1 LEKEFKIFW
10 ADEAVKQLD
19 ELKKSKI
26 ENLDSYLS
34 KIIEL
39 LESIKKDPFKGLGK
53 PEPLK
58 EYYPKSWS
66 RRINKK
72 DRLIYKIEKG
82 KVYIISIIGHYD

>member
-1 LEKEFKIFW
+1 MEKEFKIFW

-72 DRLIYKIEKG
+72 DRLIYKVEKD
-82 KVYIISIIGHYD
+82 KVFIISIIGHYD

>member
-1 LEKEFKIFW
+1 MEKEFKIFW

-26 ENLDSYLS
+26 ENLDSYLT

-72 DRLIYKIEKG
+72 DRLIYKIEKD

>member
-10 ADEAVKQLD
+10 ADESVKQLD

-26 ENLDSYLS
+26 ENLDLYLT

-72 DRLIYKIEKG
+72 DRLIYKIEKD

>member
-1 LEKEFKIFW
+1 MEKEFKIFW

-66 RRINKK
+66 RRINNK
-72 DRLIYKIEKG
+72 DRLIYKVEKD
-82 KVYIISIIGHYD
+82 KVFIISIIGPYD

>member
-1 LEKEFKIFW
+1 MEKEFKIFW

>member
-1 LEKEFKIFW
+1 MEKEFKIFW

-19 ELKKSKI
+19 ELKKTKI

-72 DRLIYKIEKG
+72 DRLIYKVEKD
-82 KVYIISIIGHYD
+82 KVFIISIIGHYD

>member
-1 LEKEFKIFW
+1 MEKEFKIFW

-19 ELKKSKI
+19 ELKKTKI

-34 KIIEL
+34 KIIGL

-72 DRLIYKIEKG
+72 DRLIYKVEKD
-82 KVYIISIIGHYD
+82 KVFIISIIGHYD

>member
-1 LEKEFKIFW
+1 MEKEFKIIW

-19 ELKKSKI
+19 ELKKTKI

-72 DRLIYKIEKG
+72 DRLIYKVEKD
-82 KVYIISIIGHYD
+82 KIYIISIIGHYD

>member
-1 LEKEFKIFW
+1 MEKEFKIFW

-72 DRLIYKIEKG
+72 DRLIYKIEKD

>member
-1 LEKEFKIFW
+1 MEKEFKIIW

-19 ELKKSKI
+19 ELKKTKI

-72 DRLIYKIEKG
+72 DRLIYKVEKD
-82 KVYIISIIGHYD
+82 KVFIISIIGHYD

>member
-1 LEKEFKIFW
+1 LEKEFKIIW

-19 ELKKSKI
+19 ELKKTKI

-72 DRLIYKIEKG
+72 DRLIYKVEKD
-82 KVYIISIIGHYD
+82 KVFIISIIGHYD